1 MPWWALILLAI
12 GVCGGLPV
20 LAFLALFGVEMWRER
35 RFNASAEARAER
47 LAESYA
53 VTEPRPAAGL
63 SGLREALDAAAR
75 SPRSGPPDPPPHQ
88 GWRT

>member
-1 MPWWALILLAI
+1 MPWWAVILLAI
-12 GVCGGLPV
+12 GVCGGLPA
-20 LAFLALFGVEMWRER
+20 LAFVALFGLEMWREH
-35 RFNASAEARAER
+35 RFHATAEARAER
-47 LAESYA
+47 LVESYA

>member
-1 MPWWALILLAI
+1 MPWWAVVLLVI

-20 LAFLALFGVEMWRER
+20 LAFLALFGVEMWREH
-35 RFNASAEARAER
+35 RFHATAEARAER
-47 LAESYA
+47 LGESYA
-53 VTEPRPAAGL
+53 VTDPRPAAGL

-75 SPRSGPPDPPPHQ
+75 APRSGPPDPPHQ